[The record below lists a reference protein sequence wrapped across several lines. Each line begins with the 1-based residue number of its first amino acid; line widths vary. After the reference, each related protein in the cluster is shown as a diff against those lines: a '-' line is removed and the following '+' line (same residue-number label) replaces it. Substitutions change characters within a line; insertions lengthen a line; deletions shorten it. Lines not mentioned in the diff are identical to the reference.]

1 MLENSVNSN
10 FSVKSELLNENS
22 LLNKTQNVVEIIKY
36 ALISTHIKK
45 DISPLSI
52 MLIAPPEQNKTRIL
66 LQFSKIPW
74 AETVENISAKP
85 LDQLIVKQDKH
96 KQKMY
101 DIIILD
107 FIRTLQHKPV
117 VVDALS
123 GTLLNLIDEGC
134 KTSIYYGQEFRLK
147 HRIQMGIITG
157 ITPPLFRKHFSKWN
171 ENGFITRFLPVSYEY
186 SESTKNEVMNYIAH
200 EVPTIINKTIITI
213 ENRGFRDIQI
223 NDEIASGILFYTDI
237 LVKRLKTFYVVSR
250 HGLTSHK
257 VYLDMQGFR
266 LQKMLRLFAKSI
278 AYYNQHDSVT
288 FEDLNTF
295 KTLCELIALPDNPKE
310 I

>member
-1 MLENSVNSN
+1 M
-10 FSVKSELLNENS
+10 
-22 LLNKTQNVVEIIKY
+22 IKY
-36 ALISTHIKK
+36 ALISTHIKR

-66 LQFSKIPW
+66 LQFAKVQW

-85 LDQLIVKQDKH
+85 LDQLIVQQGKR
-96 KQKMY
+96 QK
-101 DIIILD
+101 IHHVIILD
-107 FIRTLQHKPV
+107 FIRTLQHKPI

-134 KTSIYYGQEFRLK
+134 KTSIYYGQEFKLK

-171 ENGFITRFLPVSYEY
+171 ENGFITRFLPISYQY
-186 SESTKNEVMNYIAH
+186 SESTKNEVMNFIAH
-200 EVPTIINKTIITI
+200 GIPEIVNKTIITI
-213 ENRGFRDIQI
+213 ENRGFKDIQI
-223 NDEIASGILFYTDI
+223 NDEMASGILFYTDR
-237 LVKRLKTFYVVSR
+237 LVERLRTFHVIHR
-250 HGLTSHK
+250 HGLTSHN

-266 LQKMLRLFAKSI
+266 LQKMLRLLAKSI
-278 AYYNQHDSVT
+278 AYYNGNDSVT
-288 FEDLNTF
+288 FEDLNIF
-295 KTLCELIALPDNPKE
+295 KKLCELIALPDNPKE